1 MIKILRMICLMKV
14 GTINSNAIKVDW
26 VVNKAV
32 LDLVIK
38 AGLQL
43 SVLVCFNR
51 SAVHFGRAYLGCK
64 LFQNAQMRKLKT
76 RFAMQLNVKLP
87 FSC

>member
-1 MIKILRMICLMKV
+1 MKV

-43 SVLVCFNR
+43 SVLACFNR

-64 LFQNAQMRKLKT
+64 LFQNAHHNLCLMGRGNSCLTSLNWLKP
-76 RFAMQLNVKLP
+76 K
-87 FSC
+87 